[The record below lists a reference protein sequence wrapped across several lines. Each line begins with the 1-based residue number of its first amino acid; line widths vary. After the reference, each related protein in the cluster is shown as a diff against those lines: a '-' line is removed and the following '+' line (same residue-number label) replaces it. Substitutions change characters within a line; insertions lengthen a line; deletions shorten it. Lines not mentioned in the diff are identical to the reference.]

1 MADNIGTMCL
11 TAFATPLSVP
21 LAPSPPR
28 LSVCQTAHRQLR
40 PAIRRGRNHSAAATN
55 TDRIT
60 TTSSSAARFPDPFNP
75 KKARQ
80 NQPSSSS
87 TSAPSRPDEDYD
99 GPQLFVAEDPPLFA
113 DDSLE
118 QLWDSTDAESIFSP
132 LRDEEE
138 AILREKLPR
147 RLAEFFIDRAGDA
160 ARLRTPRTPSDTS
173 FVGRLLSDMPPETPD
188 WEDAVNDEYRDYVYV
203 TTTGPPTGSYRWRKG
218 SALFGGNDGLPD
230 PDPATGMIGTAFV
243 GPDGQQVIRPVTDP
257 AKQRANQSTEPRLV
271 SLFVGQVNSI
281 DEQAARLGYGALAI
295 LAVWFILK
303 LVFAVISFF
312 LSFTFSF
319 FAIFALSAGLF
330 VLFFFIRF

>member
-1 MADNIGTMCL
+1 MCL

-28 LSVCQTAHRQLR
+28 LSVCQTAHRQLS
-40 PAIRRGRNHSAAATN
+40 PPLRRGRPNRSATN
-55 TDRIT
+55 TDRLT
-60 TTSSSAARFPDPFNP
+60 PSSSAARFPDPFNTNN
-75 KKARQ
+75 KARETQ
-80 NQPSSSS
+80 SSSSSSFSSS
-87 TSAPSRPDEDYD
+87 TSAPSRPDDD
-99 GPQLFVAEDPPLFA
+99 DLNNDPPLFA
-113 DDSLE
+113 DDAME
-118 QLWDSTDAESIFSP
+118 QLWDATDADSIFSP
-132 LRDEEE
+132 LREQEE

-160 ARLRTPRTPSDTS
+160 ARLRQPRTQSDTT

-188 WEDAVNDEYRDYVYV
+188 WEDPVNDEYRDYVYV
-203 TTTGPPTGSYRWRKG
+203 TTTEPPSGSYRWRRG

-230 PDPATGMIGTAFV
+230 PDPVTGMIGSPFV
-243 GPDGQQVIRPVTDP
+243 GPDGQEVIRPVTDP
-257 AKQRANQSTEPRLV
+257 NRQGVDRSTDPRLV

-281 DEQAARLGYGALAI
+281 DEQASRLGYGALAI

>member
-1 MADNIGTMCL
+1 MCL
-11 TAFATPLSVP
+11 TAFATPLLVP
-21 LAPSPPR
+21 LAPSRPR

-40 PAIRRGRNHSAAATN
+40 PALRRSRSHSHSAAGTN
-55 TDRIT
+55 IDRIT

-80 NQPSSSS
+80 NQPSSSASSSS
-87 TSAPSRPDEDYD
+87 TSAPSRPNDDD
-99 GPQLFVAEDPPLFA
+99 GPPLFVADDPPLFA
-113 DDSLE
+113 DDAME
-118 QLWDSTDAESIFSP
+118 QLWDSTDTDSIFSP

-203 TTTGPPTGSYRWRKG
+203 TTTEPPTGSYRWRRG

-230 PDPATGMIGTAFV
+230 LDPATGMIGSAFV

-257 AKQRANQSTEPRLV
+257 AKQPVDRSTEPRLV